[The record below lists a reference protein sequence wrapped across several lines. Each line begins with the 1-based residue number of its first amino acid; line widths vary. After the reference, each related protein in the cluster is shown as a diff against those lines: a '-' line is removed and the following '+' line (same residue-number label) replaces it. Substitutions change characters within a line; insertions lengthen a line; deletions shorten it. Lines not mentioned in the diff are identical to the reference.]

1 MIEFKLPSL
10 GAEMDEGTLIEWK
23 VKPGD
28 TVKKGD
34 VVAVV
39 DTSKSAIDV
48 EIWEPGTVW
57 ELAIEPGD
65 KVPVGTVIAR
75 LLEPGETNEHAEEAK
90 RERGVAVASARP
102 VAPPTAAAPPGAVLP
117 AAGADA
123 RVRVSPAARR
133 HASELGVDLA
143 KVAGT
148 GPQGAI
154 TLEDVERAGKAP
166 PAPPKDRW
174 GEMRRAIAA
183 AMARSKREIP
193 HYYLATDVA
202 LAAMSAWLA
211 KRNEGRPV
219 TERTLMAVPMLK
231 AVARA
236 LVRYPEFNGYFRDGA
251 FVAGTGIHLGVAIS
265 LRQGGLIAPAIRD
278 VDAMGV
284 DELMR
289 HLADLVARARALT
302 LRSSEMSDA
311 TITVTNLGD
320 QGVEIVH
327 GVIYPPQVALVGFGK
342 VTQRPPRRAL
352 PRRDRAAAAGP
363 RVARRA
369 RRPMTG
375 SRPMDDTT
383 LRQTLLATLHRIAPE
398 IEPEELVPARPL
410 RDQVDL
416 DSMDWLNFLQAL
428 HAALG
433 VDIPESDYAKLV
445 TLDDLAAYLGSRIA

>member
-65 KVPVGTVIAR
+65 KIPVGTVIAR
-75 LLEPGETNEHAEEAK
+75 LLEPGETNEHAQEEK
-90 RERGVAVASARP
+90 RKRGVAAASARP
-102 VAPPTAAAPPGAVLP
+102 AAPPTAVAPTSAVLP
-117 AAGADA
+117 AAGVDA
-123 RVRVSPAARR
+123 RVRVSPAARK

-143 KVAGT
+143 TVAGT

-154 TLEDVERAGKAP
+154 TLEDVERAGKSPA
-166 PAPPKDRW
+166 APPKDRW

-193 HYYLATDVA
+193 HYYLATDIP
-202 LAAMSAWLA
+202 LSKLGDWLA
-211 KRNEGRPV
+211 KRNEGRSV
-219 TERTLMAVPMLK
+219 AERTLMAVPMLK

-236 LVRYPEFNGYFRDGA
+236 LRRYPEFNGYYRDGA
-251 FVAGTGIHLGVAIS
+251 FVPGAGIHLGVAIS

-284 DELMR
+284 DDLMR
-289 HLADLVARARALT
+289 RLADLVARARALT

-342 VTQRPPRRAL
+342 LT
-352 PRRDRAAAAGP
+352 
-363 RVARRA
+363 
-369 RRPMTG
+369 RRPWA
-375 SRPMDDTT
+375 DD
-383 LRQTLLATLHRIAPE
+383 AKVVV
-398 IEPEELVPARPL
+398 EPV
-410 RDQVDL
+410 
-416 DSMDWLNFLQAL
+416 
-428 HAALG
+428 
-433 VDIPESDYAKLV
+433 V
-445 TLDDLAAYLGSRIA
+445 TASLAADHRASDGHRGGLFLAEIARLMQDPAWLDEPAGR

>member
-90 RERGVAVASARP
+90 RKRGVAVASARP

-342 VTQRPPRRAL
+342 VTQRPWA
-352 PRRDRAAAAGP
+352 
-363 RVARRA
+363 
-369 RRPMTG
+369 
-375 SRPMDDTT
+375 DDGKVVV
-383 LRQTLLATLHRIAPE
+383 
-398 IEPEELVPARPL
+398 EPV
-410 RDQVDL
+410 
-416 DSMDWLNFLQAL
+416 
-428 HAALG
+428 
-433 VDIPESDYAKLV
+433 V
-445 TLDDLAAYLGSRIA
+445 TASLAADHRASDGHRGGLFLAEIARLLQDPAWLDEPAGR